1 MCGQKF
7 IFGILILREI
17 EVLNRKK
24 CQIIVTGEMGEK
36 FILTWHTFLSHGQE
50 VFKNLMEN
58 QEFTDVT
65 LISDDHHQYRV
76 HKFILSACSTVFRKI
91 VSNPHNSSIYL
102 RGIYHEELES
112 ILQFMYLGE
121 ATFYHKNMNKFL
133 NVAKELDI
141 KEIGDEECVSLN
153 DTQSFEQDDLESSDE
168 IHGNDHIKS
177 SRITSQLA
185 NDTSYSLNHAEK
197 KQFQC
202 KQCKFQ
208 ATDLIQYRYHVQ
220 TMHEGIEYCEK
231 CDYQT
236 IQPRNL
242 QRHIQ

>member
-1 MCGQKF
+1 
-7 IFGILILREI
+7 
-17 EVLNRKK
+17 
-24 CQIIVTGEMGEK
+24 
-36 FILTWHTFLSHGQE
+36 
-50 VFKNLMEN
+50 
-58 QEFTDVT
+58 
-65 LISDDHHQYRV
+65 
-76 HKFILSACSTVFRKI
+76 
-91 VSNPHNSSIYL
+91 
-102 RGIYHEELES
+102 
-112 ILQFMYLGE
+112 
-121 ATFYHKNMNKFL
+121 MNKFL

-197 KQFQC
+197 KLFQC

-208 ATDLIQYRYHVQ
+208 ATDLSKYRYHVQ